1 LQFRKMAPWQV
12 MRRVF
17 PASCLLLSQQEA
29 ELQKATR
36 ILKNRNFDNV
46 KVCGKVLSQVHW
58 CLVVG
63 NKLLSWV

>member
-1 LQFRKMAPWQV
+1 
-12 MRRVF
+12 
-17 PASCLLLSQQEA
+17 LLLSQQEA

-36 ILKNRNFDNV
+36 ILKNQNFDSV